1 MSLSLDEGLRL
12 CAADGRLLWQAPGS
26 AQASLLR
33 LGLDGAL
40 SLLGRS
46 GEILWATPPL
56 GGAAAW
62 LRLDG
67 QCADGSLT
75 LRLGDAGADIGRVLW
90 SAADG
95 EGALER

>member
-1 MSLSLDEGLRL
+1 MKTLQNKVALVTG
-12 CAADGRLLWQAPGS
+12 AGS
-26 AQASLLR
+26 GIGKAIA
-33 LGLDGAL
+33 LGLAEKGVCL
-40 SLLGRS
+40 CLLGRS

-95 EGALER
+95 QGALER